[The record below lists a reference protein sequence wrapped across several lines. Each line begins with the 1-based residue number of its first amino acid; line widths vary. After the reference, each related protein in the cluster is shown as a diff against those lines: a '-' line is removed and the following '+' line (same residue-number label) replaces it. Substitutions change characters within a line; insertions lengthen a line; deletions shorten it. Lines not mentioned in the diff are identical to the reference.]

1 MKARDEKFAAI
12 KAWTRRNDDIRV
24 ALLTSSLVNPLAP
37 VDDFSDLDIELVFL
51 DPAPY
56 LESKD
61 WINLFG
67 DPLNIYEEGIEAF
80 DGKHAMK
87 MVQYWDGVKVDF
99 KIYSLEQFKAEV
111 LADDLPEDWDI
122 GFEIL
127 IDKDDLC
134 GSLQSASHQVSI
146 IRAPDEEEFQKIV
159 ADFFWDV
166 TYLPKCLVRKD
177 LFYLKF
183 MVEKIIRVEYFIPMI
198 EWFIGSRNQW
208 DVTTNKYGR
217 LFKKYLS
224 TAEWEELEST
234 FAGADMD
241 ENWVACGNMIDIFDR
256 MAQAVSKVQGY
267 FYDQDKAKATKEFF
281 NIHNP
286 TKQS

>member
-1 MKARDEKFAAI
+1 MKARDEKLAAI
-12 KAWTRRNDDIRV
+12 KAWIRSNEDIRA

-51 DPAPY
+51 DPTTY
-56 LESKD
+56 LDSKD

-67 DPLNIYEEGIEAF
+67 DALNVYEEGIEAF

-99 KIYSLEQFKAEV
+99 KIYSLEQFKAEI
-111 LADDLPEDWDI
+111 LAEELPEDWDI
-122 GFEIL
+122 GYEIL
-127 IDKDDLC
+127 IDKEGLC
-134 GSLQSASHQVSI
+134 KGLQHPTYEVSI
-146 IRAPDEEEFQKIV
+146 IKEPTEEEFQKIV

-166 TYLPKCLVRKD
+166 TYLPKCLVRGD

-183 MVEKIIRVEYFIPMI
+183 MVEKIIRVEYLIPMI
-198 EWFIGSRNQW
+198 EWYIGSRNQW
-208 DVTTNKYGR
+208 EVTTNKYGR

-224 TAEWEELEST
+224 TAELKELEST
-234 FAGADMD
+234 FAGADMA
-241 ENWVACGNMIDIFDR
+241 ENWIACGNMIDIFDR
-256 MAQAVSKVQGY
+256 MAQAVSKVLGY
-267 FYDQDKAKATKEFF
+267 DYDQDKAKATKEFF

-286 TKQS
+286 TKLA

>member
-1 MKARDEKFAAI
+1 MKARDEKLAAI
-12 KAWTRRNDDIRV
+12 KAWTRSNEDIRA

-51 DPAPY
+51 DPTPY

-61 WINLFG
+61 WIDLFG
-67 DPLNIYEEGIEAF
+67 DPLNVYEEGIEAF
-80 DGKHAMK
+80 EGKHAMK

-99 KIYSLEQFKAEV
+99 KIYSVEQFKAEV
-111 LADDLPEDWDI
+111 LADKLPEDWDI
-122 GFEIL
+122 GYEIL
-127 IDKDDLC
+127 IDKVGLC
-134 GSLQSASHQVSI
+134 KGLQHPTYEVSI
-146 IRAPDEEEFQKIV
+146 IKEPSEEEFQKIV

-166 TYLPKCLVRKD
+166 TYLPKCLVRGD

-198 EWFIGSRNQW
+198 EWYIGSKNQW

-217 LFKKYLS
+217 LFKKYLN
-224 TAEWEELEST
+224 TAEWEELGAT
-234 FAGADMD
+234 FAGADME
-241 ENWVACGNMIDIFDR
+241 ENWIACGKLIDIFDR

-267 FYDQDKAKATKEFF
+267 FYDLDKANATKEFF

-286 TKQS
+286 KK

>member
-1 MKARDEKFAAI
+1 MKVRDEKLAAI
-12 KAWTRRNDDIRV
+12 KAWIRNNEDIRA

-51 DPAPY
+51 DPAAY

-87 MVQYWDGVKVDF
+87 MVQYWEGVKVDF
-99 KIYSLEQFKAEV
+99 KIYSVEQFKAEV

-122 GFEIL
+122 GYEIL
-127 IDKDDLC
+127 IDKEGLC
-134 GSLQSASHQVSI
+134 SGLQQPSYEVSI
-146 IRAPDEEEFQKIV
+146 IKEPTEEEFQKIV

-166 TYLPKCLVRKD
+166 TYLPKCLVRGD

-183 MVEKIIRVEYFIPMI
+183 MVEKIIRVEYLIPMI
-198 EWFIGSRNQW
+198 EWYIGSKNQW

-224 TAEWEELEST
+224 TTEWEELEVT

-241 ENWVACGNMIDIFDR
+241 ENWKACGNMIDIFDR
-256 MAQAVSKVQGY
+256 MAQAVSKVLGY
-267 FYDQDKAKATKEFF
+267 PYDRDKAKATKDFF
-281 NIHNP
+281 NIHNS
-286 TKQS
+286 KK

>member
-1 MKARDEKFAAI
+1 
-12 KAWTRRNDDIRV
+12 
-24 ALLTSSLVNPLAP
+24 
-37 VDDFSDLDIELVFL
+37 
-51 DPAPY
+51 
-56 LESKD
+56 
-61 WINLFG
+61 
-67 DPLNIYEEGIEAF
+67 
-80 DGKHAMK
+80 
-87 MVQYWDGVKVDF
+87 
-99 KIYSLEQFKAEV
+99 
-111 LADDLPEDWDI
+111 
-122 GFEIL
+122 
-127 IDKDDLC
+127 DKDDLC

-146 IRAPDEEEFQKIV
+146 IKAPDEEEFHKIV

-198 EWFIGSRNQW
+198 EWYIGSRNQW
-208 DVTTNKYGR
+208 EVTTNKYGR

-224 TAEWEELEST
+224 TTEWEELEST

-256 MAQAVSKVQGY
+256 MAQAVSKARGY
-267 FYDQDKAKATKEFF
+267 FYDLDKAKATKEFF

>member
-1 MKARDEKFAAI
+1 MKARDEKLAVI
-12 KAWTRRNDDIRV
+12 KAWIRSNEDIRA

-51 DPAPY
+51 EPAAY

-99 KIYSLEQFKAEV
+99 KIYSVEQFKAEV
-111 LADDLPEDWDI
+111 LADDLPDDWDI
-122 GFEIL
+122 GYEVLF
-127 IDKDDLC
+127 DKEGLC
-134 GSLQSASHQVSI
+134 SGLQQPSYEVSI
-146 IRAPDEEEFQKIV
+146 IKEPTEEEFQKIV

-166 TYLPKCLVRKD
+166 TYLPKCLVRGD

-183 MVEKIIRVEYFIPMI
+183 MVEKIIRVEYLIPMI
-198 EWFIGSRNQW
+198 EWYIGSKNQW
-208 DVTTNKYGR
+208 KVTTNKYGR
-217 LFKKYLS
+217 LFNKYLS
-224 TAEWEELEST
+224 TTEWDELEVT

-241 ENWVACGNMIDIFDR
+241 ENWKACGNMIDIFDR
-256 MAQAVSKVQGY
+256 MAQAVSKVQGH
-267 FYDQDKAKATKEFF
+267 FYDLDKANATKEFF

-286 TKQS
+286 KK

>member
-1 MKARDEKFAAI
+1 MKARDEKLAAI
-12 KAWTRRNDDIRV
+12 KSWIRSNDDIRV

-51 DPAPY
+51 DPTTY
-56 LESKD
+56 LDSKD

-67 DPLNIYEEGIEAF
+67 DALNVYEEGIEAF

-111 LADDLPEDWDI
+111 LADELPEDWDI
-122 GFEIL
+122 GYEIL
-127 IDKDDLC
+127 IDKEGLC
-134 GSLQSASHQVSI
+134 SGLKHPTYKVSI
-146 IRAPDEEEFQKIV
+146 IKEPTEEEFQKIV

-166 TYLPKCLVRKD
+166 TYLPKCLVRGD

-183 MVEKIIRVEYFIPMI
+183 MVEKIIRVEYLIPMI
-198 EWFIGSRNQW
+198 EWYIGSRNQW
-208 DVTTNKYGR
+208 EVTTNKYGR

-224 TAEWEELEST
+224 TAELKELEST
-234 FAGADMD
+234 FAGADMA
-241 ENWVACGNMIDIFDR
+241 ENWIACGNMIDIFDR
-256 MAQAVSKVQGY
+256 LAQAVSKVLGY
-267 FYDQDKAKATKEFF
+267 DYDQDKAKATKEFF
-281 NIHNP
+281 NIQNP
-286 TKQS
+286 TKLA